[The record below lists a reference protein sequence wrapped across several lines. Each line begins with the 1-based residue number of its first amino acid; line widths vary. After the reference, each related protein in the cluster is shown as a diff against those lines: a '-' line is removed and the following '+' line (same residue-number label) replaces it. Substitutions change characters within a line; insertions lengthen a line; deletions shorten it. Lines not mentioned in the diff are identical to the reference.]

1 MIVRE
6 HSGLQ
11 DVHLQEQKIR
21 DLYNEIE
28 LYKRDKDELEMQ
40 MEQIAL
46 DYEILKQENHDMSY
60 KLEQSQ
66 IQEQLKMQY
75 ECSTSKLAAH
85 IENLDNELKTKSK
98 ELPESVLAIKELETL
113 VKNLEEDLDNQAHGF
128 EANMER
134 SHSCKSRTGTK
145 SHSCRR

>member
-1 MIVRE
+1 
-6 HSGLQ
+6 
-11 DVHLQEQKIR
+11 
-21 DLYNEIE
+21 
-28 LYKRDKDELEMQ
+28 MQ
-40 MEQIAL
+40 IEQIAL
-46 DYEILKQENHDMSY
+46 DYEIMKQENHDMSY

-66 IQEQLKMQY
+66 IQEQLKIQY
-75 ECSTSKLAAH
+75 ECSTSYATVNELEAH

-128 EANMER
+128 EADMER